1 MISVVCG
8 RTVTKAEI
16 FTVAFQFLLKM
27 NRYWTWSQAPSP
39 ALTHP
44 RHTEQCHPSLW
55 QHRAPPGSEVRGSM
69 IPGSKNSSWM
79 IWTVTLT
86 GTERALRKSCK
97 RTPYVGNLSCRSLHT
112 SAFSQLRGWARGSLW
127 ASSPWPCPTLATRQ
141 EDGEAKL
148 FSKLYEQ
155 PAQCE
160 GHWEM
165 LNGTASAPLRRKEEF
180 SFPQAAKEQLPK
192 ALNWK
197 TFSIVLEEGSV
208 KTIGSYANH
217 ERSWFN

>member
-8 RTVTKAEI
+8 RTVTTAEI
-16 FTVAFQFLLKM
+16 FTLAFQFLLKM

-39 ALTHP
+39 APTHP

-69 IPGSKNSSWM
+69 LPGSKNSSWM

-112 SAFSQLRGWARGSLW
+112 SAFSHLLT
-127 ASSPWPCPTLATRQ
+127 SSGAGLEAHYGHPLHGHAPPWQQGRRMERQ
-141 EDGEAKL
+141 
-148 FSKLYEQ
+148 
-155 PAQCE
+155 
-160 GHWEM
+160 
-165 LNGTASAPLRRKEEF
+165 N
-180 SFPQAAKEQLPK
+180 
-192 ALNWK
+192 
-197 TFSIVLEEGSV
+197 
-208 KTIGSYANH
+208 
-217 ERSWFN
+217 